1 MCWPQ
6 LAFHPDPCSLPY
18 MQKGTCDVT
27 CNRCKPCP
35 DPGGPNYCQANVQV
49 QSLSE
54 DHADFKTHLLNE
66 HDSCV
71 QHDWGIFSQ
80 LALAARL
87 GRAGVQ
93 ADTQ

>member
-1 MCWPQ
+1 MCWLQ

-49 QSLSE
+49 CYFSQNH
-54 DHADFKTHLLNE
+54 HADL
-66 HDSCV
+66 
-71 QHDWGIFSQ
+71 
-80 LALAARL
+80 
-87 GRAGVQ
+87 Q
-93 ADTQ
+93 AQVSTSSGNKSTCEYMIYLQSY